1 MDLFRFWAAARLKSA
16 RTLPKTPPPRNGA
29 IVRTHAT
36 FRFVINDRSAGV
48 PPASYDEGRAGRPR
62 SKPNAPGCRTPSEMA
77 VGRAPEDESAAVG
90 VTKAHATPCAD
101 QPDSLYRLPRRR
113 SVPPTDFQ
121 PA

>member
-16 RTLPKTPPPRNGA
+16 RTLPKTPSPRNGA

-48 PPASYDEGRAGRPR
+48 PPASCDEGRAGRPR

-77 VGRAPEDESAAVG
+77 VGRAPEDDSVAVS
-90 VTKAHATPCAD
+90 VAKVHALPCPD
-101 QPDSLYRLPRRR
+101 RPDSRHRHARRG
-113 SVPPTDFQ
+113 SF
-121 PA
+121 AA

>member
-16 RTLPKTPPPRNGA
+16 RTLPKTPSPRNGA

-62 SKPNAPGCRTPSEMA
+62 SKPNAPGRRTPSEMA
-77 VGRAPEDESAAVG
+77 VGRAPEDESGAVG
-90 VTKAHATPCAD
+90 LTKAHALPC
-101 QPDSLYRLPRRR
+101 PDPAHSPYPPARRR
-113 SVPPTDFQ
+113 RI
-121 PA
+121 PAP